1 MTDIATNTSGIATNV
16 TDIATNTSGIA
27 TNVTDIATNTS
38 GIATNV
44 TDIAT
49 NTSGIATN
57 VTDIATNTSGIATNM
72 TDIATNTSGIATN
85 VTDIATNTSEIATNT
100 SGIATNVTDIATN
113 TSGIATNVTDIAT
126 KITGNTAITAGT
138 NTKITY
144 DTKGLV
150 TAGSA
155 ATTADIDASTD
166 RNYVTDAEATVIG
179 NTSGTNT
186 GDQTLSGL
194 GGVAGNT
201 AITAGTNTKITYDT
215 KGLVTAGSA
224 ATTADIDASTD
235 RNYVT
240 DAEATVIDNTS
251 GTNTGDQTAAQV
263 VSTATGA
270 IVATNV
276 DSAIAE
282 LEAKKLALAGGEM
295 TGNITMNGT
304 ETVDGRDLS
313 VDGAK
318 LDGIAAGA
326 QVNVSGDSG
335 NAAVYDNSGTPTL
348 KSGITKTEIQTLI
361 NVEDGADVTDATN
374 VLAAGAL
381 MDSEVTDLAGVKAV
395 TISTLQVKPSEGA
408 FADGDKTKLDGIAA
422 GAQVNV
428 SGDSGNAAVY
438 DNSGTPTLK
447 SGITK
452 TEIQTLINVEDGA
465 DVTDATNVLAAGAL
479 MDSEVTDLAGV
490 KAVTIST
497 LQVKPSEGAFADGDK
512 TKLDGIAAGA
522 QVNVSGD
529 SGNAAVYDN
538 SGTPTLKSGIT
549 KTEIQTLINVED
561 GADVTDAT
569 NVLAAGALMDSE
581 VTDLAGVKAVTIST
595 LQVKPSEGA
604 FADGD
609 KTKLDGIAAG
619 AQVNVSGDS
628 GNAAVYDNSGTP
640 TLKSGI
646 TKTEIQTLI
655 NVEDGADVTD
665 ATNVLA
671 AGALMD
677 SEVTDLAGVKAVT
690 ISTLQVKPSEGAFAD
705 GDKTKLDGIAAGAQV
720 NVSGDSGNAAVYD
733 NSGTPTLKSGITKTE
748 IQTLINVE
756 DGADVTDATNV
767 LAAGALM
774 DSEVTDLAGVK
785 AVTISTLQVK
795 PSEGAFADGDKTKLD
810 GIAAGAQVN
819 VSGDSGNAAVYDNS
833 GTPTLK
839 SGITK
844 TEIQTLINVEDGADV
859 TDATNVLAAGALMDS
874 EVTDLAGVKAVTI
887 STLQVKPSEGAFA
900 DGDKTKLDGIAA
912 GAQVNVSGDSGNAAV
927 YDNSGTPT
935 LKSGIT
941 KTEIQTLINVEDGAD
956 VTDATNVLAAGAL
969 MDSEVTDLA
978 GVKAVTI
985 STLQVKPSEG
995 AFADG
1000 DKTKLDGIAA
1010 GAQVNVSGDSG
1021 NAAVYDNSGT
1031 PTLKSGITKTEIQT
1045 LINVEDGADVTDA
1058 TNVLAAGALMDS
1070 EVTDLAGVKAVT
1082 ISTLQV
1088 KPSEGAFADGDKT
1101 KLDGI
1106 AAGAQV
1112 NVSGDS
1118 GNAAVYDNSGTPTLK
1133 SGITKTEIQTLINVE
1148 DGADVTDATNV
1159 LAAGALMDSEV
1170 TDLAGVK
1177 AVTISTLQVKPSEG
1191 AFADGDKTKLDGI
1204 AAGAQVNVSGDSGNA
1219 AVYDNS
1225 GTPTLKSGI
1234 TKTEIQTLINVE
1246 DGADVTDATNV
1257 LAAGALMDSE
1267 VTDLAGVKAVTISTL
1282 QVKPSEGAFADGDKT
1297 KLDGIAAGAQVNV
1310 SGDSGNAAV
1319 YDNSGTP
1326 TLKSGITKT
1335 EIQTLINVEDGADV
1349 TDATNVLAAGAL
1361 MDSEVTDLAGVKAV
1375 TISTLQVKPSE
1386 GAFADGDKTKL
1397 DGIAAG
1403 AQVNVSGDSGNAAV
1417 YDNSGTPT
1425 LKSGI
1430 TKTEIQ
1436 TLINV
1441 EDGAD
1446 VTDATNVLAAGAL
1459 MDSEVTDLAGVK
1471 AVTISTL
1478 QVKPSEGAFAD
1489 GDKTKLD
1496 GIAAGAQ
1503 VNVSGDSGNAAV
1515 YDNSGTPT
1523 LKSGITK
1530 TEIQTLIN
1538 VEDGADVTDATN
1550 VLAAGAVMTTG
1561 DQTIADSKT
1570 FSSTIVGDI
1579 NGNAATATKIASITN
1594 SDIVQLT
1601 ETQTLTNKTLT
1612 SPTITGTGAIA
1623 GTFTGDITG
1632 DVTGNADTVTDN
1644 RPTSDALADISAV
1657 GSEYNSTSNIGS
1669 GEREFVTGFGITFNT
1684 FEAGIDISTESVV
1697 MIIPIEPAYSTV
1709 SSIDLPMQLIVTIDA
1724 TNAANDTFTLN
1735 TWNGGG
1741 FSAPNVNFKFK
1752 FLVFK

>member
-1 MTDIATNTSGIATNV
+1 MA
-16 TDIATNTSGIA
+16 
-27 TNVTDIATNTS
+27 
-38 GIATNV
+38 
-44 TDIAT
+44 
-49 NTSGIATN
+49 
-57 VTDIATNTSGIATNM
+57 
-72 TDIATNTSGIATN
+72 
-85 VTDIATNTSEIATNT
+85 
-100 SGIATNVTDIATN
+100 
-113 TSGIATNVTDIAT
+113 
-126 KITGNTAITAGT
+126 
-138 NTKITY
+138 
-144 DTKGLV
+144 
-150 TAGSA
+150 
-155 ATTADIDASTD
+155 
-166 RNYVTDAEATVIG
+166 
-179 NTSGTNT
+179 
-186 GDQTLSGL
+186 
-194 GGVAGNT
+194 
-201 AITAGTNTKITYDT
+201 
-215 KGLVTAGSA
+215 
-224 ATTADIDASTD
+224 
-235 RNYVT
+235 
-240 DAEATVIDNTS
+240 
-251 GTNTGDQTAAQV
+251 
-263 VSTATGA
+263 
-270 IVATNV
+270 
-276 DSAIAE
+276 
-282 LEAKKLALAGGEM
+282 
-295 TGNITMNGT
+295 GNITMNGT

-318 LDGIAAGA
+318 LDGI
-326 QVNVSGDSG
+326 
-335 NAAVYDNSGTPTL
+335 
-348 KSGITKTEIQTLI
+348 
-361 NVEDGADVTDATN
+361 
-374 VLAAGAL
+374 
-381 MDSEVTDLAGVKAV
+381 
-395 TISTLQVKPSEGA
+395 
-408 FADGDKTKLDGIAA
+408 
-422 GAQVNV
+422 
-428 SGDSGNAAVY
+428 
-438 DNSGTPTLK
+438 
-447 SGITK
+447 
-452 TEIQTLINVEDGA
+452 
-465 DVTDATNVLAAGAL
+465 
-479 MDSEVTDLAGV
+479 
-490 KAVTIST
+490 
-497 LQVKPSEGAFADGDK
+497 
-512 TKLDGIAAGA
+512 
-522 QVNVSGD
+522 
-529 SGNAAVYDN
+529 
-538 SGTPTLKSGIT
+538 
-549 KTEIQTLINVED
+549 
-561 GADVTDAT
+561 
-569 NVLAAGALMDSE
+569 
-581 VTDLAGVKAVTIST
+581 
-595 LQVKPSEGA
+595 
-604 FADGD
+604 
-609 KTKLDGIAAG
+609 
-619 AQVNVSGDS
+619 
-628 GNAAVYDNSGTP
+628 
-640 TLKSGI
+640 
-646 TKTEIQTLI
+646 
-655 NVEDGADVTD
+655 
-665 ATNVLA
+665 
-671 AGALMD
+671 
-677 SEVTDLAGVKAVT
+677 
-690 ISTLQVKPSEGAFAD
+690 
-705 GDKTKLDGIAAGAQV
+705 
-720 NVSGDSGNAAVYD
+720 
-733 NSGTPTLKSGITKTE
+733 
-748 IQTLINVE
+748 
-756 DGADVTDATNV
+756 
-767 LAAGALM
+767 
-774 DSEVTDLAGVK
+774 
-785 AVTISTLQVK
+785 
-795 PSEGAFADGDKTKLD
+795 
-810 GIAAGAQVN
+810 
-819 VSGDSGNAAVYDNS
+819 
-833 GTPTLK
+833 
-839 SGITK
+839 
-844 TEIQTLINVEDGADV
+844 
-859 TDATNVLAAGALMDS
+859 
-874 EVTDLAGVKAVTI
+874 
-887 STLQVKPSEGAFA
+887 
-900 DGDKTKLDGIAA
+900 
-912 GAQVNVSGDSGNAAV
+912 
-927 YDNSGTPT
+927 
-935 LKSGIT
+935 
-941 KTEIQTLINVEDGAD
+941 
-956 VTDATNVLAAGAL
+956 
-969 MDSEVTDLA
+969 
-978 GVKAVTI
+978 
-985 STLQVKPSEG
+985 
-995 AFADG
+995 
-1000 DKTKLDGIAA
+1000 
-1010 GAQVNVSGDSG
+1010 
-1021 NAAVYDNSGT
+1021 
-1031 PTLKSGITKTEIQT
+1031 
-1045 LINVEDGADVTDA
+1045 EDGADVTDA

-1561 DQTIADSKT
+1561 DQTIAGAKT

-1579 NGNAATATKIASITN
+1579 NGNAAT
-1594 SDIVQLT
+1594 
-1601 ETQTLTNKTLT
+1601 
-1612 SPTITGTGAIA
+1612 
-1623 GTFTGDITG
+1623 
-1632 DVTGNADTVTDN
+1632 VTDN
-1644 RPTSDALADISAV
+1644 RPTSDALADVGAI
-1657 GSEYNSTSNIGS
+1657 GSEYN
-1669 GEREFVTGFGITFNT
+1669 
-1684 FEAGIDISTESVV
+1684 
-1697 MIIPIEPAYSTV
+1697 
-1709 SSIDLPMQLIVTIDA
+1709 
-1724 TNAANDTFTLN
+1724 
-1735 TWNGGG
+1735 
-1741 FSAPNVNFKFK
+1741 
-1752 FLVFK
+1752 